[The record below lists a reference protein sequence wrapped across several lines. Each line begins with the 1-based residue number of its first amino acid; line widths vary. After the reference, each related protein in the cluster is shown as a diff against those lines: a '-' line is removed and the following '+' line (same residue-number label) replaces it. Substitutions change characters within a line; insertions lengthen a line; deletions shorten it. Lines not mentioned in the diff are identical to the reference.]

1 MTRDSIDSTEA
12 PEVTA
17 AQVLAFLRQH
27 TDFLNSHPE
36 VFENQSVPEREL
48 GAGIADFQSAMIQ
61 RLRADV
67 AGHSDCQ
74 RELIDTSR
82 ANLTIQAR
90 VHECVLS
97 LLEARSFEK
106 VIETVATDLTVL
118 LDLDVVALGI
128 ESDDETWPAGEAGQ
142 GLRVVTH
149 GTVDAIFGETGDL
162 ILGSGVKHKAEAFGE
177 AADLVRSAALV
188 RLEISPTT
196 APAFIAFGSR
206 EPEKFCPGQATELIE
221 FLARVLESVIRGW
234 MSLPE

>member
-1 MTRDSIDSTEA
+1 MTRDPIDSTEA

-17 AQVLAFLRQH
+17 AQVIAFLQRYP
-27 TDFLNSHPE
+27 DFLNRHPE
-36 VFENQSVPEREL
+36 VFQNQSVPEREL

-67 AGHSDCQ
+67 AGHSDRQ

-142 GLRVVTH
+142 GLRVVPH
-149 GTVDAIFGETGDL
+149 GTVDAIFGEIGDL
-162 ILGSGVKHKAEAFGE
+162 ILGSGLESKAEAFGE
-177 AADLVRSAALV
+177 AADLVRSVALV

-206 EPEKFCPGQATELIE
+206 EPEKFCPGQATELIG

>member
-1 MTRDSIDSTEA
+1 MTHDSTDSTEA

-17 AQVLAFLRQH
+17 AQVIDYLQRH
-27 TDFLNSHPE
+27 PDFLNRHPE
-36 VFENQSVPEREL
+36 ALENQSAPEREL
-48 GAGIADFQSAMIQ
+48 GAGVADFQSALIQ

-67 AGHSDCQ
+67 AGHSARQ

-90 VHECVLS
+90 VHECVLA
-97 LLEARSFEK
+97 LLDARSFEK
-106 VIETVATDLTVL
+106 VIETVATELTFL

-128 ESDDETWPAGEAGQ
+128 ESDDETWSAGEDGQ
-142 GLRVVTH
+142 GLRVVPH
-149 GTVDAIFGETGDL
+149 GTVDAIFGEAGDL
-162 ILGSGVKHKAEAFGE
+162 ILGSGVEGQAEAFGE

-206 EPEKFCPGQATELIE
+206 DPEKFHPGQATELIG
-221 FLARVLESVIRGW
+221 FLATVLESVIRGW
-234 MSLPE
+234 LSLPE

>member
-1 MTRDSIDSTEA
+1 M
-12 PEVTA
+12 
-17 AQVLAFLRQH
+17 
-27 TDFLNSHPE
+27 
-36 VFENQSVPEREL
+36 
-48 GAGIADFQSAMIQ
+48 
-61 RLRADV
+61 
-67 AGHSDCQ
+67 
-74 RELIDTSR
+74 
-82 ANLTIQAR
+82 
-90 VHECVLS
+90 
-97 LLEARSFEK
+97 
-106 VIETVATDLTVL
+106 
-118 LDLDVVALGI
+118 VALGI

-142 GLRVVTH
+142 GLRVVPH

-206 EPEKFCPGQATELIE
+206 EPEKFCPLGNELIG

>member
-1 MTRDSIDSTEA
+1 MTRDSTDSTEA

-17 AQVLAFLRQH
+17 AQVIDYLRRH
-27 TDFLNSHPE
+27 PDFLNRHPE
-36 VFENQSVPEREL
+36 ALENQSAPEREL
-48 GAGIADFQSAMIQ
+48 GAGVADFQSALIQ

-67 AGHSDCQ
+67 AGHSARQ

-90 VHECVLS
+90 VHECVLA
-97 LLEARSFEK
+97 LLDARSFEK

-128 ESDDETWPAGEAGQ
+128 ESDDETWSAGEGGQ
-142 GLRVVTH
+142 GLRVVPH
-149 GTVDAIFGETGDL
+149 GTVDAIFGEAGDL
-162 ILGSGVKHKAEAFGE
+162 ILGSGVEGQAEAFGE

-206 EPEKFCPGQATELIE
+206 DPEKFHLGQATELIG
-221 FLARVLESVIRGW
+221 FLATVLESVIRGW
-234 MSLPE
+234 LSLPE

>member
-17 AQVLAFLRQH
+17 AQVIAFLQRYP
-27 TDFLNSHPE
+27 DFLNRHPE
-36 VFENQSVPEREL
+36 VFQNQSVPEREL

-67 AGHSDCQ
+67 AGHSDRQ

-106 VIETVATDLTVL
+106 VIETIATDLTVL

-142 GLRVVTH
+142 GLRVVPQ
-149 GTVDAIFGETGDL
+149 GTVDAIFGEIGDL
-162 ILGSGVKHKAEAFGE
+162 ILGSGLEGEAEAFGE

-206 EPEKFCPGQATELIE
+206 EPEKFCAGQATELIG